1 MKKVLLSLILA
12 STVISTT
19 GYSQTSTVN
28 QDKARKAA
36 ASICQNLA
44 MTNVIYAL
52 GGDGLNSS
60 ASYGS
65 AKIVSE
71 TTDTY
76 TVIANSRISGF
87 AAHHMQGDAQYQCQ
101 VEISKKTSE
110 VKSILAQ

>member
-1 MKKVLLSLILA
+1 MKKVLLPLVLVA
-12 STVISTT
+12 TAISST
-19 GYSQTSTVN
+19 GYSQTSIAN

-52 GGDGLNSS
+52 GGDGLNSN

-76 TVIANSRISGF
+76 TIIATSHVSGL
-87 AAHHMQGDAQYQCQ
+87 AAHHMQGDTQYQCQ

-110 VKSILAQ
+110 VKSIVAQ